1 MRWSLTWTLLAAAAW
16 PAVAEEN
23 EAEKLFRGMEQKV
36 RKAKTLQVRFDLSVT
51 DALGKKGTVQGILTL
66 GEGDRYRVDGEGKL
80 FGEAVK
86 FTEVCDGTT
95 TSFRDPNDPKK
106 DSNEPAPKAAGA
118 YFRAALPRWGF
129 FLSTLNMRR
138 SGELTPDA
146 FQLSDFKPAAPEKIG
161 GRNAQVI
168 QFTFK
173 EKGAK
178 DGLSMKMWLD
188 AETNLPVKLTVAGG
202 KSDWA
207 DIAETYRE
215 FTIDPRVDAKLFELP
230 K

>member
-1 MRWSLTWTLLAAAAW
+1 
-16 PAVAEEN
+16 
-23 EAEKLFRGMEQKV
+23 
-36 RKAKTLQVRFDLSVT
+36 
-51 DALGKKGTVQGILTL
+51 
-66 GEGDRYRVDGEGKL
+66 
-80 FGEAVK
+80 
-86 FTEVCDGTT
+86 VCDGTT

-106 DSNEPAPKAAGA
+106 DNEKAPKAVGA

-146 FQLSDFKPAAPEKIG
+146 FQLSDFKLAGPEKIG
-161 GRNAQVI
+161 ERNTRVI
-168 QFTFK
+168 QYTFK

-178 DGLSMKMWLD
+178 DSLSVKMWLD
-188 AETNLPVKLTVAGG
+188 AETNLPIKLAVTGG

-207 DIAETYRE
+207 DITEAYSE
-215 FTIDPRVDAKLFELP
+215 FTIDAKVDAKLFELL